1 MSFTSI
7 AKLLVVKTQDKS
19 RHQRGG
25 PISLTTALGV
35 VAAIVPFNFPC
46 MIPLW
51 TIPIAIGAGNT
62 YILKP
67 S

>member
-1 MSFTSI
+1 M
-7 AKLLVVKTQDKS
+7 
-19 RHQRGG
+19 
-25 PISLTTALGV
+25 TTALGV